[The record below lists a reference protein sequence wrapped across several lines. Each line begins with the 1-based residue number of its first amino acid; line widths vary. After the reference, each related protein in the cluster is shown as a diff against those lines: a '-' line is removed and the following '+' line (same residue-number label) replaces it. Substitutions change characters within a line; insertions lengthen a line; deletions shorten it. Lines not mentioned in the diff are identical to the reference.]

1 MQQGPGAAGSKYS
14 TWLTVLQSADQ
25 LVDCLADLQVAAL
38 KQSSVVVMYA
48 SAYGNTAALAQA
60 ISRGVTKG
68 GVAVNTVN
76 LELSSLEEVLAA
88 VKQADGFTIGSPTLG
103 GHMPTPVQV
112 SDHSGASSATIG
124 QPGNITT

>member
-1 MQQGPGAAGSKYS
+1 MQ
-14 TWLTVLQSADQ
+14 
-25 LVDCLADLQVAAL
+25 
-38 KQSSVVVMYA
+38 QSSVVVMYA

-88 VKQADGFTIGSPTLG
+88 VKNADGFTIGSPTLG

-112 SDHSGASSATIG
+112 KRHHARPQLMLQAVPDWSRLGLTGGCRRSV
-124 QPGNITT
+124 